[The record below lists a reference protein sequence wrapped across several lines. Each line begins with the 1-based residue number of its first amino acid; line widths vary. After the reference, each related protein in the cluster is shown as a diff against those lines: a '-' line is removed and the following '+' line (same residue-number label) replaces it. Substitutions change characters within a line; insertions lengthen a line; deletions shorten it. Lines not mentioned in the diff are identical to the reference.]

1 MPEPRPNI
9 FPIVAYRDEP
19 AAIEWLCAVFGFE
32 KLMVVQNE
40 DGTIAHAE
48 LKLGPG
54 VIMPSSNADKGRKSP
69 IESGV
74 EEWGP
79 YVFLEDA
86 ALRAHYAHAKAGGAV
101 IVRELTNQD
110 YGGAS
115 YTAKDLEGYEW
126 SFGSY
131 YPGTPEPG

>member
-1 MPEPRPNI
+1 MSDSRPNI

-19 AAIEWLCAVFGFE
+19 AAIEWLCTVFGFE
-32 KLMVVQNE
+32 KRMVVQNE

-54 VIMPSSNADKGRKSP
+54 VVMPSSNADKGRKSP

-74 EEWGP
+74 DEWGP
-79 YVFLEDA
+79 YVYLPDA
-86 ALRAHYAHAKAGGAV
+86 ELRVHYARAKSAGAEV
-101 IVRELTNQD
+101 VRELTDQD

-131 YPGTPEPG
+131 YPGDPAPA